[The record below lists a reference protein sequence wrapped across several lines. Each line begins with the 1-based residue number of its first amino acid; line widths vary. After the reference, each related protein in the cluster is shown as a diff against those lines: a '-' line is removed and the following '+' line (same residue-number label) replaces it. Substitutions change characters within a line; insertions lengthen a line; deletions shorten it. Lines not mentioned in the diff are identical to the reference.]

1 MRPDAAKDTCAQF
14 LPDGKASAS
23 FSSNGITGIYGMG
36 LSPRELEATVL
47 AAGDMSAK
55 EIAKAMQI
63 APGTVSKRLDDARFK
78 LGAKTVLGL
87 VVEAVRRG
95 IIRV

>member
-1 MRPDAAKDTCAQF
+1 
-14 LPDGKASAS
+14 
-23 FSSNGITGIYGMG
+23 MG

-55 EIAKAMQI
+55 EIAKEMGI

-78 LGAKTVLGL
+78 LSAKTVLGL

-95 IIRV
+95 IITV

>member
-1 MRPDAAKDTCAQF
+1 
-14 LPDGKASAS
+14 
-23 FSSNGITGIYGMG
+23 
-36 LSPRELEATVL
+36 
-47 AAGDMSAK
+47 MSAK